1 MHIIPIAK
9 TVMEPSNS
17 SFSFI
22 FESFLDAN
30 GTVIT
35 DMSIKVTTVK
45 AMFVLKPLLCRIQEA
60 ISKVMFQLVV
70 LFAGKN

>member
-1 MHIIPIAK
+1 
-9 TVMEPSNS
+9 MEPSNS